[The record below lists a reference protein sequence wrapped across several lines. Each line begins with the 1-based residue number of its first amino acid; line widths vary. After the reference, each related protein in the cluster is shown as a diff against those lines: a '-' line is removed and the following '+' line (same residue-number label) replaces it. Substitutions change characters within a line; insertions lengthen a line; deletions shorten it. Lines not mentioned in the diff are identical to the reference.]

1 MSQNQLAGQLKHPQ
15 NPSSLTANQSQQLHQ
30 AGYLLLPKLIQT
42 DWLKRL
48 QTAFEAL
55 YQQNREAGSRKKG
68 TRHVEGWRQY
78 DEELV
83 EPLYRHPLL
92 QAAAR
97 QVIGRPFALGQLHG
111 REPLKGY
118 GAQGLHADWGIDGD
132 PKQSHSLTSLW
143 LLDEMTAENGATRL
157 VPGTQMQRNLPRK
170 GIGPADCHPDEI
182 LLNAPAGSVLMFN
195 GHLWHGGSRNQSGAA
210 RRVIQCTL
218 VAQEFT
224 WLVAR
229 S

>member
-1 MSQNQLAGQLKHPQ
+1 MSQPKQHPQ
-15 NPSSLTANQSQQLHQ
+15 SLTVKQSQQLDQ
-30 AGYLLLPKLIQT
+30 AGYLLIPNLIQA

-48 QTAFEAL
+48 QIAFETL

-78 DEELV
+78 DPELI
-83 EPLYRHPLL
+83 EPLYQHPLL
-92 QAAAR
+92 QAAAQ

-111 REPLKGY
+111 REPLQGY

-132 PKQSHSLTSLW
+132 PKQSHILTSLW
-143 LLDEMTAENGATRL
+143 LLDEMKTDNGATRL
-157 VPGTQMQRNLPRK
+157 VPGTQMQRSLPRK
-170 GIGPADCHPDEI
+170 GIGPTDRYPDEI
-182 LLNAPAGSVLMFN
+182 LISSPAGSVLIFN
-195 GHLWHGGSRNQSGAA
+195 GHLWHGGTRNQSGAP

-218 VAQEFT
+218 VAEEFT

-229 S
+229 SE